1 MQDTTRQYL
10 VAGLVLLGALV
21 LFGPVAGVAV
31 LVALTRLAEGLGATL
46 AAGDPPTLV
55 ASALAVLA
63 GLAVATEAAAVRLG
77 GLEALDRGSDRQ
89 RAVRYATLVAVGLAT
104 LVTVG
109 SFIFEVTVWSIRT
122 NREEYLVLLAA
133 IAVAVGWVAVR
144 TAMAFHRGWQDR
156 PIDPLA

>member
-10 VAGLVLLGALV
+10 VTGLVLLGALV

-31 LVALTRLAEGLGATL
+31 LVALTRLVETLGRTVT
-46 AAGDPPTLV
+46 AGTPLGLV
-55 ASALAVLA
+55 AFALAVLA
-63 GLAVATEAAAVRLG
+63 GLAVATEVAAVRLG
-77 GLEALDRGSDRQ
+77 GFDALDRGSDRQ

-109 SFIFEVTVWSIRT
+109 SFLFEVTVWSIRT

-133 IAVAVGWVAVR
+133 IAIATAWVAVR
-144 TAMAFHRGWQDR
+144 TALAFRRGWANE

>member
-31 LVALTRLAEGLGATL
+31 LVALTRLAEVLGGTLTATPL
-46 AAGDPPTLV
+46 ELV
-55 ASALAVLA
+55 AFALAVLA

-77 GLEALDRGSDRQ
+77 GFEALGRGSDRQ

-133 IAVAVGWVAVR
+133 LALAVGWVAAR
-144 TAMAFHRGWQDR
+144 TAMAFRRGWEGE

>member
-10 VAGLVLLGALV
+10 VTGLVLLGALV

-31 LVALTRLAEGLGATL
+31 LVALTRLAEVLGATL
-46 AAGDPPTLV
+46 AAGTPLTLV
-55 ASALAVLA
+55 AFALAVLA
-63 GLAVATEAAAVRLG
+63 GLAVATEAAAIRLG
-77 GLEALDRGSDRQ
+77 GFEALERGSDRQ
-89 RAVRYATLVAVGLAT
+89 RAVRYATLAAVGLAT

-109 SFIFEVTVWSIRT
+109 SFLLEVTVWSIRT

-144 TAMAFHRGWQDR
+144 TAIAFRRGWEAE